1 MMTAERQAA
10 SISFGHESGAG
21 VKPMRR
27 MTAVVT
33 AFALLFSATSR
44 AAPPQLEKAIPAVG
58 STVPASPPTP
68 EIRIFFT
75 QPINPA
81 ASSIELTT
89 ADGKAVA
96 IGSAAGDQKDQA
108 QLFAKLPRLP
118 PGEYRVHWHVTGAD
132 THEVN
137 GHYTFR
143 VGLYMLLN

>member
-1 MMTAERQAA
+1 
-10 SISFGHESGAG
+10 
-21 VKPMRR
+21 MRR
-27 MTAVVT
+27 MMAVVT
-33 AFALLFSATSR
+33 TFVLLFSATSS
-44 AAPPQLEKAIPAVG
+44 AAPPQLAKAIPAVG

-132 THEVN
+132 THEVD
-137 GHYTFR
+137 GRYIFR
-143 VGLYMLLN
+143 VGLYVLLN